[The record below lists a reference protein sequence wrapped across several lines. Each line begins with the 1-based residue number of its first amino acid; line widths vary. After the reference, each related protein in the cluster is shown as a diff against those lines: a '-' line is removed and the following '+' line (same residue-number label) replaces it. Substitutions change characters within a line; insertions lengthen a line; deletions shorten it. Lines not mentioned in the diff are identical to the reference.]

1 MLSGPRL
8 CHQWHRRPGRPPVG
22 PGTAWLRDDR
32 PGGRWRGAPIPHAA
46 ERDSDPTKRKSRSVG
61 QPDCDSPRLAGRRCP
76 RTGPRS
82 FSGIA
87 GRPQTAAPP
96 PVGKARPGCAPL
108 RVLSD
113 PDSLAPYFEC
123 SVLFPKK
130 AQSFFVPYPSP
141 TAKAGRRRL
150 SAPPPLRPGPAAA
163 LLPAAAS
170 SQRRRSPTWN
180 SRNAPATAPEQAGI
194 WRCQTRAR
202 WGARDGRS
210 PFCLPGVGNRPRWSR
225 PATPDTASA
234 S

>member
-1 MLSGPRL
+1 MEKVERYFYPAVFTCEPGQEIAVCFPDLGCATSGIDDQDALLSARELLGCVMIGL
-8 CHQWHRRPGRPPVG
+8 EEDG
-22 PGTAWLRDDR
+22 
-32 PGGRWRGAPIPHAA
+32 RGAPIPHAA

-150 SAPPPLRPGPAAA
+150 SAPPPLQAR
-163 LLPAAAS
+163 AS
-170 SQRRRSPTWN
+170 SCSSSRS
-180 SRNAPATAPEQAGI
+180 SIVSKAQISHLE
-194 WRCQTRAR
+194 
-202 WGARDGRS
+202 
-210 PFCLPGVGNRPRWSR
+210 
-225 PATPDTASA
+225 
-234 S
+234 